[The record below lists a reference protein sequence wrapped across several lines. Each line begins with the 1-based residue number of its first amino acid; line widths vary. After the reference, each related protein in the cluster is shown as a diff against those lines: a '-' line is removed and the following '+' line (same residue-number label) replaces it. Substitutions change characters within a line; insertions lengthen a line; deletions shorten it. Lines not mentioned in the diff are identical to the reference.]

1 MLLKTSRGGRQ
12 LKKLLVIIV
21 LALVIASV
29 MLAATGCGDSG
40 DSDENGSVMN
50 GTMDRDDGEVEDL
63 TDYSV
68 VGTFESDEGTY
79 IALASNGTFETDA
92 WEDMKE
98 GTYKATQD
106 EEGYWWV
113 EMTFEDGSL
122 AVLSVII
129 AEGEV
134 AALFDDFTMVQFN
147 KI

>member
-1 MLLKTSRGGRQ
+1 
-12 LKKLLVIIV
+12 LKKLLVIVV

-29 MLAATGCGDSG
+29 MLAAAGCGDSDDS
-40 DSDENGSVMN
+40 DSDENGTTLN

-79 IALASNGTFETDA
+79 IALAADGTFETDA
-92 WEDMKE
+92 WEGMKE

-113 EMTFEDGSL
+113 ELTFEDGSL